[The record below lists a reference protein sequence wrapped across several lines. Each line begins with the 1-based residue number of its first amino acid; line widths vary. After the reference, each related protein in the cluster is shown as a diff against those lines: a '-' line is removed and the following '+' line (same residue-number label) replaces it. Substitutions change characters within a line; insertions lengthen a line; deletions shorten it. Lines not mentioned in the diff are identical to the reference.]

1 MSKNLDLLKQEFF
14 DVSHEGILK
23 YLIPVLEDL
32 EKQITELE
40 KHTQEFLNY
49 REISKLQI
57 KLKELEEKIKKLEQA
72 QTYFPCH
79 SDNKYIF
86 EHFTD
91 YCIGGVDNIKIE
103 KIESPE
109 SNFIAYD
116 LTKLEKGDD

>member
-1 MSKNLDLLKQEFF
+1 MNKEEDFEKTIDDNKHDLYLLHRKMRTVEKFLLILDKR
-14 DVSHEGILK
+14 IL
-23 YLIPVLEDL
+23 
-32 EKQITELE
+32 
-40 KHTQEFLNY
+40 
-49 REISKLQI
+49 
-57 KLKELEEKIKKLEQA
+57 KLEQA

>member
-1 MSKNLDLLKQEFF
+1 M
-14 DVSHEGILK
+14 
-23 YLIPVLEDL
+23 EDF
-32 EKQITELE
+32 EKRITE
-40 KHTQEFLNY
+40 
-49 REISKLQI
+49 I
-57 KLKELEEKIKKLEQA
+57 EEKVKKLEQA

>member
-1 MSKNLDLLKQEFF
+1 MKNLDLLKQELF

-23 YLIPVLEDL
+23 YLIPVLEDFD
-32 EKQITELE
+32 KQINELGE
-40 KHTQEFLNY
+40 KVK
-49 REISKLQI
+49 R
-57 KLKELEEKIKKLEQA
+57 LEQA
-72 QTYFPCH
+72 QTYFPYH